1 MKNFLAVDTCGKHLA
16 VLARK
21 GEKTSRFFLPDCA
34 MRHSV
39 LLMDGIDEALRGAD
53 LSPGECD
60 FFAVATGP
68 GSFTGIRIGISA
80 VKGFCLAAGKPA
92 LPVTAFEEMAYNG
105 VDGEKRLCLIDA
117 LHGHFYAAAYA
128 LVQREGAPALE
139 ELLAPAYL
147 SGEEVSRFLKES
159 GCRAYS
165 FGALPLPDGM
175 AAEACDPL
183 SGLEQAVEAALKAG
197 RFASPEALYIRRSQA
212 EEQLGRA

>member
-92 LPVTAFEEMAYNG
+92 LPVTAFEEMASASG
-105 VDGEKRLCLIDA
+105 TVEIAVVEFPVGGMTLPVTIVLPPAASAAAGGFLGGLADA
-117 LHGHFYAAAYA
+117 LRG
-128 LVQREGAPALE
+128 VQAG
-139 ELLAPAYL
+139 LA
-147 SGEEVSRFLKES
+147 GV
-159 GCRAYS
+159 RAW
-165 FGALPLPDGM
+165 A
-175 AAEACDPL
+175 
-183 SGLEQAVEAALKAG
+183 
-197 RFASPEALYIRRSQA
+197 
-212 EEQLGRA
+212 